1 MGIVEQLRSDA
12 EDHIEVANSCDCNP
26 QDTVNWRHAENAREA
41 ATDGIS
47 SGLVAPHDHPD
58 FVGGIVWSE
67 CELAWINKRISDAEA
82 LISAKD
88 AEIERLEREA
98 SACDLLE
105 EQKGTITALN
115 MALGGEDSTSTENLI
130 DAHDIDYNEEGL
142 ISLCRKLIAE
152 NVRLSDVIE
161 STAINDT
168 IEALGFANR
177 EIERL
182 TTSENDWITCHAK
195 IWRELQET
203 KTIVGNQAERISDL
217 EASPISEEVLDILR
231 SQIKALEYEI
241 TEQCR
246 INGIGA
252 EREAALHGLIDRQS
266 AALKLA
272 SLALTE
278 GVEYVEE
285 PPEKHCTCHISPPC
299 NDCVDHSAVREFFTD
314 ARKALAAINE
324 VLGE

>member
-1 MGIVEQLRSDA
+1 MLQKRADFAGNLMAYRVE
-12 EDHIEVANSCDCNP
+12 P
-26 QDTVNWRHAENAREA
+26 
-41 ATDGIS
+41 
-47 SGLVAPHDHPD
+47 LVR
-58 FVGGIVWSE
+58 
-67 CELAWINKRISDAEA
+67 LSDAEA
-82 LISAKD
+82 KLSECVTSYEKEVAGLTAELNAKD
-88 AEIERLEREA
+88 EEIERLERES
-98 SACDLLE
+98 SACDLVE

-130 DAHDIDYNEEGL
+130 DAYEVDYNEEGL

-217 EASPISEEVLDILR
+217 EASPISEEVIDILR
-231 SQIKALEYEI
+231 SKIKALESEI
-241 TEQCR
+241 LEQCR
-246 INGIGA
+246 INGMGA
-252 EREAALHGLIDRQS
+252 EREATLLGKVERQS

-272 SLALTE
+272 REALFDMQDS
-278 GVEYVEE
+278 YA
-285 PPEKHCTCHISPPC
+285 
-299 NDCVDHSAVREFFTD
+299 AVHGWKDSFVIAATT
-314 ARKALAAINE
+314 AIAAIDA
-324 VLGE
+324 LGEVK

>member
-1 MGIVEQLRSDA
+1 MSE
-12 EDHIEVANSCDCNP
+12 
-26 QDTVNWRHAENAREA
+26 
-41 ATDGIS
+41 IS
-47 SGLVAPHDHPD
+47 SGLVAVAWMAADE
-58 FVGGIVWSE
+58 GGDLE
-67 CELAWINKRISDAEA
+67 FNTINKFSCGRTEGTPLVRLSDAEA
-82 LISAKD
+82 KLSECVTSYEKEVAGLTAELNAKD
-88 AEIERLEREA
+88 EEIERLERES
-98 SACDLLE
+98 SACDLVE

-130 DAHDIDYNEEGL
+130 DAYEVDYNEEGL

-217 EASPISEEVLDILR
+217 EASPISEEVIDILR
-231 SQIKALEYEI
+231 SKIKALESEI
-241 TEQCR
+241 LEQCR
-246 INGIGA
+246 INGMGA
-252 EREAALHGLIDRQS
+252 EREATLIGKVAQQS

-272 SLALTE
+272 RQVLMSVKETSSSTRLRRI
-278 GVEYVEE
+278 VDE
-285 PPEKHCTCHISPPC
+285 P
-299 NDCVDHSAVREFFTD
+299 
-314 ARKALAAINE
+314 LAAINE
-324 VLGE
+324 VLGEVK